1 MFLSFSY
8 AGFIIITA
16 LLYGA
21 NIPGYAS
28 LLVVVLFLG
37 GLNLFAIGVVGEYVS
52 RIYQESKGR
61 PIYLIKKES

>member
-1 MFLSFSY
+1 
-8 AGFIIITA
+8 
-16 LLYGA
+16 LYGA